1 MSDKRGIIKNIK
13 PVFCR
18 FDMDDEPERRAWQI
32 IQQLSK
38 GNGEGKNRSYNSIIS
53 EAVVGYYDKVAMSH
67 EELLEKLEE
76 VIHKEIT
83 AIPNIPVQIPY
94 PYPAAQ
100 PQQTGQQQEQ
110 TAPKTEELNEAA
122 LDFMDGFMG
131 M

>member
-32 IQQLSK
+32 IQKLSK
-38 GNGEGKNRSYNSIIS
+38 GNGEGNNRSYNSIIS
-53 EAVVGYYDKVAMSH
+53 EAVVGYYDKVTMSH
-67 EELLEKLEE
+67 EELLERLEE
-76 VIHKEIT
+76 TIHKEVA
-83 AIPNIPVQIPY
+83 AIPGIPVQMLH

-100 PQQTGQQQEQ
+100 PQQTGQQEQ
-110 TAPKTEELNEAA
+110 AAPKTEELNEAA

>member
-32 IQQLSK
+32 IQKLSK

-53 EAVVGYYDKVAMSH
+53 EAVVGYYDKVTMSH

-76 VIHKEIT
+76 IIHKEMA
-83 AIPNIPVQIPY
+83 AIGVPVQIPY

-100 PQQTGQQQEQ
+100 PRQTGQQEQ
-110 TAPKTEELNEAA
+110 ASPKTEELNEAA

>member
-32 IQQLSK
+32 IQKLSK

-53 EAVVGYYDKVAMSH
+53 EAVVGYYDKVTMSH

-76 VIHKEIT
+76 IIHKEVA
-83 AIPNIPVQIPY
+83 AIPGVPLQIPY
-94 PYPAAQ
+94 PYPAAP
-100 PQQTGQQQEQ
+100 PQQAGQQEQ
-110 TAPKTEELNEAA
+110 AAPKTEELNEAA

>member
-38 GNGEGKNRSYNSIIS
+38 GNDEGKNRSYNSIIS
-53 EAVVGYYDKVAMSH
+53 EAVVGYYDKVTMSH
-67 EELLEKLEE
+67 EELLERLEQ
-76 VIHKEIT
+76 VIHKEVA
-83 AIPNIPVQIPY
+83 AIPGVPLQMPY
-94 PYPAAQ
+94 PYQAAQ
-100 PQQTGQQQEQ
+100 PQQTGQQQER

>member
-32 IQQLSK
+32 IQKLSK

-53 EAVVGYYDKVAMSH
+53 EAVVGYYDKVTMSH

-76 VIHKEIT
+76 IIHKEMAVIGV
-83 AIPNIPVQIPY
+83 PVQIPY

-100 PQQTGQQQEQ
+100 PRQTGQQEQ
-110 TAPKTEELNEAA
+110 ASPKTEELNEAA

>member
-32 IQQLSK
+32 IQKLSK
-38 GNGEGKNRSYNSIIS
+38 GNGEGNNRSYNSIIS
-53 EAVVGYYDKVAMSH
+53 EAVVGYYDKVSMSH
-67 EELLEKLEE
+67 EELLEKLEGI
-76 VIHKEIT
+76 IHKEL
-83 AIPNIPVQIPY
+83 AALPSVPVQMPY

-100 PQQTGQQQEQ
+100 PQQTGQQEQ
-110 TAPKTEELNEAA
+110 NIPKTEELNEAA
-122 LDFMDGFMG
+122 LEFMDGFMG

>member
-32 IQQLSK
+32 IQKLSK

-53 EAVVGYYDKVAMSH
+53 EAVVGYYDKVTMSH
-67 EELLEKLEE
+67 EELLERLEGI
-76 VIHKEIT
+76 IHKEVA
-83 AIPNIPVQIPY
+83 AIPGVPMQM
-94 PYPAAQ
+94 PYPAVQLRQAV
-100 PQQTGQQQEQ
+100 QQEQ

>member
-1 MSDKRGIIKNIK
+1 
-13 PVFCR
+13 
-18 FDMDDEPERRAWQI
+18 
-32 IQQLSK
+32 
-38 GNGEGKNRSYNSIIS
+38 
-53 EAVVGYYDKVAMSH
+53 MSH

-100 PQQTGQQQEQ
+100 PQQTGQQEQ
-110 TAPKTEELNEAA
+110 AAPKTEELNEAA